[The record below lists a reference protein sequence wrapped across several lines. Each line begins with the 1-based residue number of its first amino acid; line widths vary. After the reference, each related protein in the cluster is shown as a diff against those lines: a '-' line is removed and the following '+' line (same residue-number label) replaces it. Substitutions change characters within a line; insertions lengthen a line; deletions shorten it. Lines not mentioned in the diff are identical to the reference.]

1 MHYKHTTFSE
11 LVDKEADKIEKECL
25 DGLRSFDDVMVA
37 SPVAFQK
44 NSWTYREV
52 IDGLRAR
59 DPRWIK
65 PLRKLKEYN
74 DDLWEIDDIPT
85 NPVEP

>member
-1 MHYKHTTFSE
+1 MRYKHTTFSE
-11 LVDKEADKIEKECL
+11 LVDHEADKIENECL
-25 DGLRSFDDVMVA
+25 EGLHSFDEIMVL
-37 SPVAFQK
+37 SPVANQK

-59 DPRWIK
+59 DPKWIR
-65 PLRKLKEYN
+65 PLKLLKKYN
-74 DDLWEIDDIPT
+74 EDLWEIDDIPT